1 MTFLQ
6 EIQKDLEKKNLKP
19 ENFKDP
25 IIFMSMFNDIKWKKN
40 DENCISN
47 AEKVKNYAK
56 SFLPGHWTF
65 LGPGLE
71 KRWYGDSHG
80 GQWDR
85 TANKTVQQF
94 DKIGHPIFPSTSAL
108 SRGFLKQRKGKSTI
122 HFSGDSVNSELLFQ
136 TDHSVSQISVYAA
149 VTDWCR
155 VAIPLDNRVLSIRL
169 LHLVEF
175 GLRFPLRQDA
185 GIRLFHFIVSCVPS
199 FPIFGSLRYPASCLQ
214 VLD

>member
-94 DKIGHPIFPSTSAL
+94 DRNWSSHLRKYQCFESRFLGSREKVKAPFTS
-108 SRGFLKQRKGKSTI
+108 
-122 HFSGDSVNSELLFQ
+122 
-136 TDHSVSQISVYAA
+136 
-149 VTDWCR
+149 
-155 VAIPLDNRVLSIRL
+155 
-169 LHLVEF
+169 VEI
-175 GLRFPLRQDA
+175 L
-185 GIRLFHFIVSCVPS
+185 
-199 FPIFGSLRYPASCLQ
+199 
-214 VLD
+214 